1 MLPIEE
7 QLTILNSDPQILEN
21 TRRLEVGDGTI
32 RLRIGGELFID
43 GEDCALVVQGPLE
56 FQKLVAWCNYVREE
70 WNARKNRKEA
80 EETRAADARRDHDE
94 REAAAS
100 IERGRSDVPAEAGS
114 EVSEETL
121 EATLRSKIALLDRV
135 RNRWTDDAAA
145 ARSRLT
151 EAERQISR
159 IAREHAVTLGLLRT
173 YMEEMKDD
181 PSENSPSDRSEFSAD
196 TESQ

>member
-21 TRRLEVGDGTI
+21 TRRMEVGDGTI
-32 RLRIGGELFID
+32 RLRIGGDLFID
-43 GEDCALVVQGPLE
+43 GEDCVLVVQGPLE

-80 EETRAADARRDHDE
+80 EEARAADARRARDE
-94 REAAAS
+94 REAAAAFD
-100 IERGRSDVPAEAGS
+100 RGRSDVSVEAGG

-121 EATLRSKIALLDRV
+121 ETTLRSKIALLDRM
-135 RNRWTDDAAA
+135 RGRWTDDAAA

-151 EAERQISR
+151 EAERQLNR

-173 YMEEMKDD
+173 YLEEMKDD
-181 PSENSPSDRSEFSAD
+181 PSEDSTKNSPELSTSA
-196 TESQ
+196 ES

>member
-21 TRRLEVGDGTI
+21 TRRMEVGDGTI

-43 GEDCALVVQGPLE
+43 NEDCVLVVQGPLE

-80 EETRAADARRDHDE
+80 EEARAAEARRSRDE
-94 REAAAS
+94 RGAAAALD
-100 IERGRSDVPAEAGS
+100 RGRGDVPAEDDNKI
-114 EVSEETL
+114 SEESL
-121 EATLRSKIALLDRV
+121 EGTLRSKIALLDRL
-135 RNRWTDDAAA
+135 RSRWTDDAAA

-151 EAERQISR
+151 EAERQLSR

-173 YMEEMKDD
+173 YLEEMKDD
-181 PSENSPSDRSEFSAD
+181 PSEDSSTNSPELSTSA
-196 TESQ
+196 ES